1 MGSSTRKVLDAI
13 TVLAAAAVPLSA
25 CGDDTGPSPAL
36 AAVRVEITRTA
47 PPDASASAPDL
58 AVGGTQQIT
67 PDAVSSLTVTVTGI
81 ECQLSGAAEDS
92 EDGWVTLS
100 LDDPVTL
107 DLLALPVADAS
118 PVVIAT
124 GLLPVGSYQQVR
136 LFVSAA
142 QISFANDLILGS
154 ATFDAGVI
162 YDVTIPSVA
171 QTGIKTD
178 VQFDVTPDGEGT
190 VSAVPLLFDPSA
202 TFANATVTGTG
213 QVMLAPVIKAGAGD
227 N

>member
-1 MGSSTRKVLDAI
+1 MGNSTRKVLDAI
-13 TVLAAAAVPLSA
+13 TVLAAAAAPLLA
-25 CGDDTGPSPAL
+25 CGDDPGESPAFAPVRFEINRSE
-36 AAVRVEITRTA
+36 AAN
-47 PPDASASAPDL
+47 ASASAPDL

-81 ECQLSGAAEDS
+81 ECQLSGVAEGS
-92 EDGWVTLS
+92 EDGWVTVS

-124 GLLPVGSYQQVR
+124 GVLPVGSYQHVR

-154 ATFDAGVI
+154 VTFDAGLI

-171 QTGIKTD
+171 QSGIKTD
-178 VQFDVTPDGEGT
+178 VQFVVTADGEGA

-202 TFANATVTGTG
+202 TFVNATVTGTG
-213 QVMLAPVIKAGAGD
+213 QVMLAPVITAGAGAD
-227 N
+227 